1 MACGSCGSK
10 RQNVNYEVS
19 LPDGT
24 KTVVS
29 TQAEARILIQA
40 NVTAGKPAGTFRAV
54 PKIAKGA

>member
-10 RQNVNYEVS
+10 RQNLEYEVS

-29 TQAEARILIQA
+29 TQAEARILAQV
-40 NVTAGKPAGTFRAV
+40 NVTPGKPAPTIRAIKKV
-54 PKIAKGA
+54 GRTL